1 MWVQTELP
9 VVLMLTVTEG
19 GWRLC
24 NFDPCPS
31 TVCPSVQTRQWGRG
45 KEAWLLALLR
55 IHLSQD

>member
-31 TVCPSVQTRQWGRG
+31 TVCPSV
-45 KEAWLLALLR
+45 
-55 IHLSQD
+55 